1 MCLCPDNQDEMC
13 YILEEDSSQ
22 AIEKLTVMKEVLI
35 GTECCKP
42 KLDRSLKVNKPILL
56 TFLPGLT
63 V

>member
-35 GTECCKP
+35 GTEYCKP